1 VLALNEVM
9 GSALRRR
16 IEDYQKTLA
25 GLTHE
30 THPHKICPLPNR
42 DFSPWPSSTKQKN
55 PARRQ
60 RLRIVQSGNLGSLLL
75 RFFIQLFLEAVFEFG
90 ADFGNFHSRAN
101 QEFAAQ
107 QFVVLVLIRQFAGH
121 AAILAILVP
130 AETSVGNGFRADVLE
145 TAENRILLGDLERFA
160 KNLDLD
166 QAFVGSK
173 DLIGHAR
180 AHCFRYLRLTGL

>member
-1 VLALNEVM
+1 M

-16 IEDYQKTLA
+16 IEDYQKTPA
-25 GLTHE
+25 GVTNG
-30 THPHKICPLPNR
+30 TNPYKISGLLNG
-42 DFSPWPSSTKQKN
+42 DLSPWPSSTKQKN

-60 RLRIVQSGNLGSLLL
+60 RLRIAKSGNLGSLLL
-75 RFFIQLFLEAVFEFG
+75 RFFVQLFLEAIFEFG

-107 QFVVLVLIRQFAGH
+107 QFVVLVLIRQFAGD
-121 AAILAILVP
+121 AAILAILIP

-180 AHCFRYLRLTGL
+180 AHCFRYLRLAGL